1 VLVAPYF
8 GCLCVSLSRRF
19 FVWMM
24 EAWTLEMTAAL
35 FSSSCCMETS
45 WIMPFHHGKWVSRFE
60 TKRKHLFLVVFGTSM
75 MILQ

>member
-1 VLVAPYF
+1 MFV
-8 GCLCVSLSRRF
+8 CLSVIA

-35 FSSSCCMETS
+35 FSPSFCMEMM

-60 TKRKHLFLVVFGTSM
+60 TKRKHLFLVIFGTSV
-75 MILQ
+75 MILHN